1 MSDIEPKDYESYL
14 EDLEKKLLE
23 SKNLILSGPPGT
35 GKTYLAKLLANK
47 IVGNKADAV
56 ITNDGPVRF
65 VQFHPS
71 YDYTDFVEGLRPVES
86 SDSSNIVFKRKDGVF
101 KSFCKKA
108 IEKRVSENNTRIR
121 VSSFS
126 NDELNFI
133 TNKVQQFLFD
143 NTEKNASFDIPL
155 SHLEKLN
162 IYKPS
167 DSSTEINNV
176 VKNQYVFYREKS
188 SINFFDLNN
197 FKKYKFSIRLDNY
210 LDSSKKNLHSYIKSL
225 IDVLI
230 KFQDGKSLLDEEIGA
245 LNKQRDEYIKTIEK
259 RKFGDYLT
267 QPSFLDYFPLYCLF
281 LYALV
286 RKYRELYKE
295 ATVEKVSENVKPLF
309 VFIIDEINRG
319 DLGKIFGE
327 LFYSIDPDYRGG
339 SGRINTQYQNL
350 IEADDC
356 FAKGFYV
363 PDNVYIIGTM
373 NDIDRSVESMDFAI
387 RRRFTFVEVPVL
399 DDDNKITS
407 QELKILDSIKELSD
421 DERDEIKARFIS
433 LNKKIKD
440 TQWLGDAYQIGASYF
455 KSLKKIGD
463 KVNYDDVWNF
473 RLKPLIKEYLRG
485 RPNLDEQLE
494 DLRAAYDN
502 KNNDA
507 E

>member
-1 MSDIEPKDYESYL
+1 M
-14 EDLEKKLLE
+14 
-23 SKNLILSGPPGT
+23 LSGPPGT

-47 IVGNKADAV
+47 IVGNEADAV

-126 NDELNFI
+126 NDELIFI

-143 NTEKNASFDIPL
+143 NTEKIASFDIPL

-162 IYKPS
+162 IYNPS
-167 DSSTEINNV
+167 SKCSDISSYVKDKYFFYRKSSTNS
-176 VKNQYVFYREKS
+176 FG
-188 SINFFDLNN
+188 LNN
-197 FKKYKFSIRLDNY
+197 FKNYKFSIRIDNY

-259 RKFGDYLT
+259 RKVGDYC
-267 QPSFLDYFPLYCLF
+267 QPLFLEYFPLYCLF

-286 RKYRELYKE
+286 HDYKNLYKK
-295 ATVEKVSENVKPLF
+295 ATIEKVDEQVNNLF

-327 LFYSIDPDYRGG
+327 LFYSIDPDYRGE

-350 IEADDC
+350 IESDDC
-356 FAKGFYV
+356 FANGFYV

-399 DDDNKITS
+399 DDDNKISS

-440 TQWLGDAYQIGASYF
+440 TIGLGKSYQIGASYF
-455 KSLKKIGD
+455 KSLKKMAGTIT
-463 KVNYDDVWNF
+463 YDDVWNF